1 MTLLAGLDRRH
12 LSSLAG
18 VVIGTALAWGLLFAF
33 WPPAAPGVQGD
44 GERLVLAA
52 GLLVWPAL
60 LLLVMV
66 FAVAFTRFVTA
77 AFDPL
82 NDPESSFQRRAQRAL
97 TNSVEQTAIFV
108 PALLAAAVLGDPA
121 DIRFAGGMTALFCV
135 ARGLFWVGYVI
146 NSLYRAPGMVM
157 TLNINVAVVVYAV
170 YRAMQ

>member
-1 MTLLAGLDRRH
+1 MAGQGRFDRRY
-12 LSSLAG
+12 LFSFGG
-18 VVIGTALAWGLLFAF
+18 VVIGTVLAWGLLFAF
-33 WPPAAPGVQGD
+33 WPAASAFAGD
-44 GERLVLAA
+44 AGDRLALAA

-121 DIRFAGGMTALFCV
+121 DIRFAGIMTALFCV

>member
-60 LLLVMV
+60 VLLVMV
-66 FAVAFTRFVTA
+66 FAVALARLASA

-82 NDPESSFQRRAQRAL
+82 NDPESGFQRRAQRAL
-97 TNSVEQTAIFV
+97 TNTVEQTAIFAPV
-108 PALLAAAVLGDPA
+108 LLAAAVLADPV
-121 DIRFAGGMTALFCV
+121 DIRFAGIMTALFCAGRV
-135 ARGLFWVGYVI
+135 LFWAGYVV
-146 NSLYRAPGMVM
+146 NAYYRAPGMIM
-157 TLNINVAVVVYAV
+157 TLNINVAVVAYAV
-170 YRAMQ
+170 YRAIQ